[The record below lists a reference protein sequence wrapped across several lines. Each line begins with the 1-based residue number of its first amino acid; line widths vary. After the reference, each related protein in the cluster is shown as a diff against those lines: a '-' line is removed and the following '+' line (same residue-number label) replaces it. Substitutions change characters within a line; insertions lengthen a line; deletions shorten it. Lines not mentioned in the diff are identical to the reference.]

1 MEIDIRFDVR
11 TDSGGND
18 PDSASNTLRQY
29 HQRLW
34 SKPLPK
40 GELFQLQYVSG
51 IYHYLI
57 FESKNG
63 TMFLSSDSI
72 TTSMS
77 AHKRLKPVLSEIPE
91 EQIERFRYLGST
103 IGARTLFPGR
113 KVDGLQTINQA
124 RGFSSQ
130 IKDRFDLTLECI
142 RLFYRGESSPFS
154 DVLERYSDFFGLFA
168 DFQGYV
174 DFFLLQDLV
183 DGSSVRFFLPFDSF
197 EDTGPYP
204 NNVDEYIAYMNNSIE
219 FVKSR
224 NDRIAQ
230 WATNENR

>member
-1 MEIDIRFDVR
+1 MKIDIGFDFR
-11 TDSGGND
+11 TDSGGKD

-34 SKPLPK
+34 SKQLPK

-51 IYHYLI
+51 VYHYLI

-63 TMFLSSDSI
+63 TIFLSSDSI

-77 AHKRLKPVLSEIPE
+77 AHKRLKPVLSELPE
-91 EQIERFRYLGST
+91 KQIERFRSLGST

-113 KVDGLQTINQA
+113 QVDGLQTINQA

-142 RLFYRGESSPFS
+142 RLFYRGESSPLS
-154 DVLERYSDFFGLFA
+154 DVLERYSNFFGLFVN
-168 DFQGYV
+168 FQGYV

-183 DGSSVRFFLPFDSF
+183 DGSRVRFFLPFDSF
-197 EDTGPYP
+197 ENTGPYP